1 MRVIVA
7 ALIVGASLAQACQH
21 PTSPPGKEPIK
32 PGEKTAWNASNNISA
47 NSLFGR
53 VQITAMQNMCA
64 GRIQLEQG
72 SATVRDACFT
82 GDTNIVL
89 CTDSTAASA
98 IRCAPGVGNLQLSGT
113 GSDLINYARVR

>member
-82 GDTNIVL
+82 GDTTSCYAPIRLRRAQFDAPPV
-89 CTDSTAASA
+89 SA
-98 IRCAPGVGNLQLSGT
+98 ICNSAALAA
-113 GSDLINYARVR
+113 I